1 MNSQLLGKAGVSLLI
16 HAYQIK
22 LILILIN
29 QINLKK
35 KPTVCLNVS
44 KYCILQS
51 LINSTFN
58 TVLTEDEVLRGLK
71 MLPLYSSQ

>member
-35 KPTVCLNVS
+35 NLLYVWMFQNIV
-44 KYCILQS
+44 Y
-51 LINSTFN
+51 FN
-58 TVLTEDEVLRGLK
+58 
-71 MLPLYSSQ
+71 PS